1 MVLYETVVYMQISV
15 GKLNMVVRYHT
26 ENQFL
31 ESLYKNEPFSAHTYS
46 IDIGQ
51 TKRRV

>member
-1 MVLYETVVYMQISV
+1 MVLYESVVYMQIGV

-31 ESLYKNEPFSAHTYS
+31 ESLYKNEPFSTHIYS
-46 IDIGQ
+46 INIGQ
-51 TKRRV
+51 PKRRL